1 MSSFHSRFQTHLV
14 RCVVLLLVPVPGRM
28 QDATA
33 PVLSLADALARAA
46 SDNPS
51 LTAYSYTQRA
61 AEGLVEQAGL
71 RPNPTLEFTAE
82 NFMGTGRVQGV
93 RALEATIQA
102 TQTFERGDKREK
114 RVALAG
120 REKESA
126 AKEYAVRRVEV
137 LAATATA
144 YLEVLAARQ
153 RLELAAEPL
162 RLARETVDAV
172 DHRVRAGASSP
183 AESARARAALASTQ
197 AEHARAE
204 AALAAART
212 ALAATWGGTGADVPA
227 VTGALRLPDALP
239 DREAMFARLADHPRV
254 EHQRSLAAGRRAAL
268 DLEQA
273 QAVQDVSVGG
283 GVRFLREGSDA
294 AFVAGVS
301 LPLPV
306 RNRNQGNIRAARE
319 NLSGAELG
327 VRAIEIEL
335 RAGFTAAWQDLVSAF
350 KVAQDLRRAALPA
363 TEEAY
368 SIVRSAYEQGQLP
381 IIDVLDAQR
390 ALSALRREIL
400 DAEADYAF
408 ALARLD
414 ALTDANFG
422 AVSTLISK
430 P

>member
-1 MSSFHSRFQTHLV
+1 MSSFHSRFQKHLV
-14 RCVVLLLVPVPGRM
+14 RCLVLLLAPVPGRM
-28 QDATA
+28 QDATTPA
-33 PVLSLADALARAA
+33 LSLADALARAS

-51 LTAYSYTQRA
+51 LAAYSYTQRA

-93 RALEATIQA
+93 RGLEATVQA
-102 TQTFERGDKREK
+102 SQTFERGDKREK

-172 DHRVRAGASSP
+172 DHRVKAGAASP

-212 ALAATWGGTGADVPA
+212 ALASNWGGTGADVPA

-301 LPLPV
+301 VPLPV

-319 NLSGAELG
+319 NLSGAEQG

-414 ALTDANFG
+414 AFTDANYG